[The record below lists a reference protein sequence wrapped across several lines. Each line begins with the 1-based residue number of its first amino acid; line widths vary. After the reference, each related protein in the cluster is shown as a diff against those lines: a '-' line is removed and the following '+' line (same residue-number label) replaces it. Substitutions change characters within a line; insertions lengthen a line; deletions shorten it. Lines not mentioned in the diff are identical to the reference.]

1 MLRPVC
7 RRGGQ
12 EVDVRQPSAA
22 IRRLQGSER
31 AGQSAAPG
39 PGVIPLQTGDPDFP
53 TPPHIVEALNDA
65 VERGY
70 THYPPYQGDPELRAV
85 IADQLSQRSGVTWT
99 ADDVAITN
107 GGSGA
112 IYAGMVAYL
121 DPGDQVLVP
130 QPTFSLYGDVATSV
144 GAVVT
149 DVPLTEELHLDLGA
163 LRAAAGPRAR
173 MLILCN
179 PCNPTGTVFRRDE
192 LEDLAAF
199 CVERDLLLLVDE
211 AYDHILFDGRT
222 HVSALD
228 LPDMADRL
236 LFVDTFSKTYAMTG
250 WRLGYL
256 AALGGMAKSGM
267 IAHRTAV
274 GTVNWAVQRAGLV
287 ALTTPSDWPDRMV
300 QEYAVRR
307 DMLDELLRDAEGA
320 SWRPPEGTFYAFVK
334 YKADL
339 SAREMTAFLLERGV
353 AVRSGTEF
361 GPGGEGHVRLSF
373 ATSRENIREGA
384 RRLAAALAEAQA
396 VTAGAAV

>member
-1 MLRPVC
+1 M
-7 RRGGQ
+7 
-12 EVDVRQPSAA
+12 RQPSAT
-22 IRRLQGSER
+22 IQRLQGSER

-53 TPPHIVEALNDA
+53 TPPHIVEALGDA
-65 VERGY
+65 VEQGY

-85 IADQLSQRSGVTWT
+85 IADQLSARSGVTWS
-99 ADDVAITN
+99 AEDVSITN

-112 IYAGMVAYL
+112 IYGGMVAYL

-130 QPTFSLYGDVATSV
+130 QPNFSLYGDVAQSI
-144 GAVVT
+144 GAEVSN
-149 DVPLTEELHLDLGA
+149 VPLTTDLHLDLDA

-173 MLILCN
+173 MVILCN

-192 LEDLAAF
+192 LLELAAF
-199 CVERDLLLLVDE
+199 CQERDLLMLADE
-211 AYDHILFDGRT
+211 AYERILFDGRV
-222 HVSALD
+222 HISALE

-236 LFVDTFSKTYAMTG
+236 LFVQTFSKTYAMTG

-256 AALGGMAKSGM
+256 AARGGMAKSGM
-267 IAHRTAV
+267 IVHRTAV
-274 GTVNWAVQRAGLV
+274 GTVNWAVQRAGIV

-300 QEYAVRR
+300 EEYAFRR
-307 DMLDELLRDAEGA
+307 GMLDELLRDAEGA

-334 YKADL
+334 YRADM
-339 SAREMTAFLLERGV
+339 SAREMTRFLLERGV

-373 ATSRENIREGA
+373 ATSRDNIREGA
-384 RRLAAALAEAQA
+384 HRLAAAFAESA
-396 VTAGAAV
+396 TR